1 MSYSIGEISKMMNVA
16 PSTLRYYE
24 KEGLLPFIKRSE
36 SGIRVFGESDF
47 GWISIIHWLKQAGMS
62 IKDIKKY
69 MDMIAE
75 GDSSIGE
82 RLDIFE
88 KQRAKVERQIKELN
102 QIREVLE
109 YKCWYYETA
118 EEIGSVDAVE
128 NMKTE
133 DMPDKYARI
142 KEKLSG
148 LKLKWFFIINFS

>member
-47 GWISIIHWLKQAGMS
+47 GWFSIIHCLKQAGMS

-82 RLDIFE
+82 RLVIFE

-118 EEIGSVDAVE
+118 KEIGSVDAVE

-148 LKLKWFFIINFS
+148 LKLK

>member
-47 GWISIIHWLKQAGMS
+47 GWFSIIHCLKQAGMS

-142 KEKLSG
+142 NEKLSG
-148 LKLKWFFIINFS
+148 LKLK

>member
-47 GWISIIHWLKQAGMS
+47 GWFSIIHCLKQAGMS

-88 KQRAKVERQIKELN
+88 KQRVKVERQIKELN

-133 DMPDKYARI
+133 NMPEKYARI

-148 LKLKWFFIINFS
+148 LKLK

>member
-47 GWISIIHWLKQAGMS
+47 GWFSIIHCLKQAGMS

-75 GDSSIGE
+75 GDSSSGE

-88 KQRAKVERQIKELN
+88 KQRVKVERQIKELN

-118 EEIGSVDAVE
+118 KEIGSVDAVE

-148 LKLKWFFIINFS
+148 LKLK

>member
-47 GWISIIHWLKQAGMS
+47 GWFSIIHCLKQAGMS

-148 LKLKWFFIINFS
+148 LKLK

>member
-47 GWISIIHWLKQAGMS
+47 GWFSIIHCLKQAGMS

-69 MDMIAE
+69 MDMITE

-148 LKLKWFFIINFS
+148 LKLK

>member
-47 GWISIIHWLKQAGMS
+47 GWFSIIHCLKQAGMS

-69 MDMIAE
+69 MDMITE

-82 RLDIFE
+82 RLVIFE

-118 EEIGSVDAVE
+118 KEIGSVDAVE

-148 LKLKWFFIINFS
+148 LKLK

>member
-47 GWISIIHWLKQAGMS
+47 GWFSIIHCLKQAGMS

-88 KQRAKVERQIKELN
+88 KQRVKVERQIKELN

-148 LKLKWFFIINFS
+148 LKLK

>member
-47 GWISIIHWLKQAGMS
+47 GWFSIIHCLKQAGMS

-82 RLDIFE
+82 RLVIFE

-148 LKLKWFFIINFS
+148 LKLK

>member
-47 GWISIIHWLKQAGMS
+47 GWFSIIHCRKQAGMS

-118 EEIGSVDAVE
+118 KEIGSVDAVE

-148 LKLKWFFIINFS
+148 LKLK

>member
-47 GWISIIHWLKQAGMS
+47 GWFSIIHCLKQAGMS

-118 EEIGSVDAVE
+118 KEIGSVDAVE

-142 KEKLSG
+142 KEKISG
-148 LKLKWFFIINFS
+148 LKLK

>member
-47 GWISIIHWLKQAGMS
+47 GWFSIIHCLKQAGMS

-88 KQRAKVERQIKELN
+88 KQRTKVERQIKELN

-118 EEIGSVDAVE
+118 KEIGSVDAVE

-148 LKLKWFFIINFS
+148 LKLK

>member
-47 GWISIIHWLKQAGMS
+47 GWFSIIHCLKQAGMS

-82 RLDIFE
+82 RLVIFE

-109 YKCWYYETA
+109 YKWWYYETA
-118 EEIGSVDAVE
+118 KEIGSVDAVE

>member
-47 GWISIIHWLKQAGMS
+47 GWFSIIHCLRQAGMS

-82 RLDIFE
+82 RLVIFE

-118 EEIGSVDAVE
+118 KEIGSVDAVE

-148 LKLKWFFIINFS
+148 LKLK

>member
-47 GWISIIHWLKQAGMS
+47 GWFSIIHCLQQAGMS

-118 EEIGSVDAVE
+118 KEIGSVDAVE

-148 LKLKWFFIINFS
+148 LKLK

>member
-47 GWISIIHWLKQAGMS
+47 GWFSIIHCLKQAGMS

-109 YKCWYYETA
+109 YKCWYYETT

-148 LKLKWFFIINFS
+148 LKLK

>member
-24 KEGLLPFIKRSE
+24 KEGLLPFITRSE

-47 GWISIIHWLKQAGMS
+47 GWFSIIHCLKQAGMS

-69 MDMIAE
+69 MDMITE

-118 EEIGSVDAVE
+118 KEIGSVDAVE

-148 LKLKWFFIINFS
+148 LKLK